1 MRRLPK
7 HVDPLAAPVQ
17 EAAVAWHLLEELELK
32 LPFWRYHALYGMSEY
47 SFLLDSAKDPEKLG
61 QFSFLGGD
69 PYLIY
74 KAKRQPGAGPSA
86 GAQIETIRLRD
97 WTGQPLPQPETESHI
112 ADPFD
117 DLKQVMAGHAID
129 YAAYADHP
137 IPFLSGAVGYFGY
150 EAGYFIE
157 NLPDEGADDLALPDI
172 YFMFC
177 DTVLGHSHQTGKSYL
192 SIVGR
197 GETETA
203 ARQQAEELRDQML
216 ARLAAFEQDPPA
228 EWRGPDPEAAALT
241 KIEVKSFFDQEG
253 YASAVQAM
261 KEHIFAGDIFEA
273 CMTHRFDS
281 PLVGGDAWDLYQEL
295 RRINPAPFA
304 SYLNYPE
311 AQVVSSSPE
320 RYVSVSPQ
328 RIAESRPIKGTRP
341 RGATPEE
348 DAALKQ
354 SLFGAVKDR
363 AENVMI
369 VDLVRNDFGRVC
381 KFHSV
386 HVPELMIIEDYATVF
401 QMVSTIRG
409 ELEDGVEA
417 LDLIKATF
425 PGGSMTGA
433 PKIEAMKIIDKL
445 EPVKRGIYSG
455 SIGYLD
461 FAGHL
466 DLNIVIR
473 TFVVKDGRC
482 YFNVGGAVVAD
493 SDPVGEYQET
503 LDKARALK
511 TALRNL
517 KAIDSTPRRQGAK
530 TRSAAVMPQ
539 PKEK

>member
-1 MRRLPK
+1 MRKLP
-7 HVDPLAAPVQ
+7 LGSSAAPATGVS
-17 EAAVAWHLLEELELK
+17 WHLLEELSLA
-32 LPFWRYHALYGMSEY
+32 LPFWRYHALFEMSEY
-47 SFLLDSAKDPEKLG
+47 SFLLDSAKDPQKLG
-61 QFSFLGGD
+61 RFSFLGGD

-74 KAKRQPGAGPSA
+74 RAKRLPEIVEGGRGWSRASGEAKPRSA
-86 GAQIETIRLRD
+86 EIETIRLTD
-97 WTGQPLPQPETESHI
+97 ETGRRLERPI
-112 ADPFD
+112 VARRVADPFD
-117 DLKQVMAGHAID
+117 DLKAVMARHAVD
-129 YAAYADHP
+129 YSAYVDHP
-137 IPFLSGAVGYFGY
+137 LPLLSGAVGYFGY
-150 EAGYFIE
+150 EAGYFVE
-157 NLPDEGADDLALPDI
+157 HLPDEGADDLALPDI
-172 YFMFC
+172 YFMFV
-177 DTVLGHSHQTGKSYL
+177 DTVLGHCHESGKSYL
-192 SIVGR
+192 SILGR
-197 GETETA
+197 GETEAA
-203 ARQQAEELRDQML
+203 ARHQAEELRDQLL
-216 ARLAAFEQDPPA
+216 ARLTAFEQDPPS
-228 EWRGPDPEAAALT
+228 EWRGPAPGAADSVKL
-241 KIEVKSFFDQEG
+241 EVKSFFDEEG
-253 YASAVQAM
+253 YVAAVERM

-281 PLVGGDAWDLYQEL
+281 PLEGGDAWDLYQEL

-304 SYLNYPE
+304 SYLNFPE

-354 SLFGAVKDR
+354 NLFSATKDR

-386 HVPELMIIEDYATVF
+386 HVPELMIIEEYATVF

-409 ELEDGVEA
+409 ELEEGIDA
-417 LDLIKATF
+417 LDLVKATF

-433 PKIEAMKIIDKL
+433 PKIEAMKIIDAL

-482 YFNVGGAVVAD
+482 YYNVGGAVVAD
-493 SDPVGEYQET
+493 SDPREEYQET

-511 TALRNL
+511 TALKNL
-517 KAIDSTPRRQGAK
+517 KSL
-530 TRSAAVMPQ
+530 S
-539 PKEK
+539 

>member
-1 MRRLPK
+1 MRKLSKETDRLAVPS
-7 HVDPLAAPVQ
+7 Q
-17 EAAVAWHLLEELELK
+17 EAGVCWHLLEELMLA
-32 LPFWRYHALYGMSEY
+32 LPFWRYHSLYEMSEY

-61 QFSFLGGD
+61 RFSFLGGD

-74 KAKRQPGAGPSA
+74 KAKRQAVDTNQGGRGWSRASGEAKPRSA
-86 GAQIETIRLRD
+86 DIQTIRLSDPDGRR
-97 WTGQPLPQPETESHI
+97 LPQPIVERRI

-117 DLKQVMAGHAID
+117 DLKAVMARESVD
-129 YAAYADHP
+129 YNSYADHP
-137 IPFLSGAVGYFGY
+137 LPLLSGAVGYFGY
-150 EAGYFIE
+150 EAGYFCE
-157 NLPDEGADDLALPDI
+157 ALPDVGADDLALPDI
-172 YFMFC
+172 YFMFF
-177 DTVLGHSHQTGKSYL
+177 DTLLGHNHQTGKSYL
-192 SIVGR
+192 SILGR

-203 ARQQAEELRDQML
+203 ARQRAEEIRDQML
-216 ARLAAFEQDPPA
+216 TRLAAFEQDPPP
-228 EWRGPDPEAAALT
+228 EWRGPSSEAAAGVE
-241 KIEVKSFFDQEG
+241 IEVNTFFDREA
-253 YASAVQAM
+253 YAAAVEQM

-281 PLVGGDAWDLYQEL
+281 PLEGGDAWDLFQEL
-295 RRINPAPFA
+295 RRVNPAPFA
-304 SYLNYPE
+304 SYLNFPE

-354 SLFGAVKDR
+354 NLFSATKDR

-386 HVPELMIIEDYATVF
+386 HVPELMIIEEYATVF

-409 ELEDGVEA
+409 ELEDGVDA
-417 LDLIKATF
+417 LDLVKATF

-482 YFNVGGAVVAD
+482 YYNVGGAVVAD
-493 SDPVGEYQET
+493 SDPVGEHQET
-503 LDKARALK
+503 IDKARALK

-517 KAIDSTPRRQGAK
+517 KATGH
-530 TRSAAVMPQ
+530 
-539 PKEK
+539 